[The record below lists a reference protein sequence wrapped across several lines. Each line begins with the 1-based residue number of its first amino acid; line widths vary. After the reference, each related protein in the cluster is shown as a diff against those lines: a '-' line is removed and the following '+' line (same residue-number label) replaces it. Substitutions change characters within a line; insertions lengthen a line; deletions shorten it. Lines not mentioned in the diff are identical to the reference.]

1 MLYSSCI
8 LTISSAQLGAVLGYV
23 TSNGTHSTS
32 SPAILE
38 DCLVP
43 DNTEFIISS
52 SKPCV
57 TGDSCGVTAPGATAF
72 RKEHLGFGKSCANSS
87 ADGWGGE
94 NKIFMAEFQMPRS
107 GQTGYQNADMPAFW
121 LLNSKVVNTQQYAN
135 CSCWASGCGEWDI
148 LEVLSND
155 LTTGYASL
163 HMGCNY
169 GVTAEQNGIA
179 RPTTATIKIA
189 AIVSSQG
196 VAHVR
201 VLDDSTTFGTTVAGS
216 TVTGWLAENSNANI
230 TVNAPLMPP
239 SC

>member
-1 MLYSSCI
+1 
-8 LTISSAQLGAVLGYV
+8 
-23 TSNGTHSTS
+23 
-32 SPAILE
+32 
-38 DCLVP
+38 
-43 DNTEFIISS
+43 
-52 SKPCV
+52 
-57 TGDSCGVTAPGATAF
+57 
-72 RKEHLGFGKSCANSS
+72 
-87 ADGWGGE
+87 
-94 NKIFMAEFQMPRS
+94 MAEFQMPRS
-107 GQTGYQNADMPAFW
+107 FQTGYQNADMPAFW

-179 RPTTATIKIA
+179 RPTTGTIKMV

-201 VLDDSTTFGTTVAGS
+201 VLDDSTSFGTTVAGS
-216 TVTGWLAENSNANI
+216 TVRAWLDENSNADI
-230 TVNAPLMPP
+230 TVNAPLVPP
-239 SC
+239 NC